1 MSSQTARMKRAHRE
15 AVYGAMASS
24 VESLLTRATARKL
37 GMTDPEIDWALRVE
51 DLVSV
56 RRGVLAPPGV
66 PLTPAR
72 LQAAAVLAAG
82 EGAVLSHLAAGGRH
96 RFPGV
101 QPGALELT
109 VPRRRAARLEG
120 VVAHIAPDLQ
130 PIDTTIV
137 GGVPCTTAARTALDL
152 CEVSPKLLRRI
163 VAHIE
168 RSQRRDGLASI
179 QAAAERVGPKRRPAV
194 QPLLQLIDRM
204 LLGNDGLDLTPRY
217 LAAFER
223 AGLPRPQL
231 EVVVTWG
238 DGEFVLDA
246 AFLPERVNV
255 EFDDDW
261 SHATAAGS
269 HSDKERDRLARRA
282 GWAIER
288 ATPETDID
296 AFVSHLGW
304 LLEQRGRRSA

>member
-1 MSSQTARMKRAHRE
+1 
-15 AVYGAMASS
+15 
-24 VESLLTRATARKL
+24 
-37 GMTDPEIDWALRVE
+37 MTDAEIDWALRVD

-82 EGAVLSHLAAGGRH
+82 DGAALSHHAAGGRA
-96 RFPGV
+96 RFPAI
-101 QPGALELT
+101 QPGALELS
-109 VPRRRAARLEG
+109 VLRRRAARLAG
-120 VVAHIAPDLQ
+120 VVTHIAPDLQ
-130 PIDTTIV
+130 PIDTMIID
-137 GGVPCTTAARTALDL
+137 GVRCTTPARTVLDL
-152 CEVSPKLLRRI
+152 AGSVSPKVLRRI

-179 QAAAERVGPKRRPAV
+179 QAAAERIGSKRRPAV
-194 QPLLQLIDRM
+194 QPVLQLIDRM
-204 LLGNDGLDLTPRY
+204 LLGDEGLDLTPRY
-217 LAAFER
+217 LEAFAR

-238 DGEFVLDA
+238 GRVFILDA
-246 AFLPERVNV
+246 AFLHERVNV

-269 HSDKERDRLARRA
+269 HNDKERDRLARRE
-282 GWAIER
+282 GWAVER

-296 AFVSHLGW
+296 AFVAHVGW
-304 LLEQRGRRSA
+304 LLEQRRRKSA

>member
-1 MSSQTARMKRAHRE
+1 
-15 AVYGAMASS
+15 MASS
-24 VESLLTRATARKL
+24 AESLLTRGSARKL
-37 GMTDPEIDWALRVE
+37 GMTDPEIDWALRVD

-101 QPGALELT
+101 QPGVLELT

-137 GGVPCTTAARTALDL
+137 GGLPCTTPARTVLDL
-152 CEVSPKLLRRI
+152 AEAMSPKLLRRI
-163 VAHIE
+163 IAHIE

-179 QAAAERVGPKRRPAV
+179 QAAAERIGPKRRPSV
-194 QPLLQLIDRM
+194 QPLLKLIDRM
-204 LLGNDGLDLTPRY
+204 LLGDEGLDLTPRY
-217 LAAFER
+217 LGAFER

-231 EVVVTWG
+231 EIAVTWG
-238 DGEFVLDA
+238 GTQFILDA

-255 EFDDDW
+255 ELDDDW

-269 HSDKERDRLARRA
+269 HADKERDRLARRA
-282 GWAIER
+282 GWAVER

-296 AFVSHLGW
+296 AFVTHVGW
-304 LLEQRGRRSA
+304 LLEQRRQRSA